1 MQVLRICP
9 VLHHCLGEWHSLL
22 LAEREKIIMCTEPLR
37 GEDFERKGQSR
48 QYFCW
53 IDFST
58 MKCRCR
64 DTVTAKINDMEKAE

>member
-1 MQVLRICP
+1 
-9 VLHHCLGEWHSLL
+9 
-22 LAEREKIIMCTEPLR
+22 MCTEPLR
-37 GEDFERKGQSR
+37 GEDFERKGQSH
-48 QYFCW
+48 QYFYW

>member
-1 MQVLRICP
+1 MFI
-9 VLHHCLGEWHSLL
+9 
-22 LAEREKIIMCTEPLR
+22 EPPR
-37 GEDFERKGQSR
+37 GEDFEWKGQCR

-64 DTVTAKINDMEKAE
+64 DTATAKINDMEKAE